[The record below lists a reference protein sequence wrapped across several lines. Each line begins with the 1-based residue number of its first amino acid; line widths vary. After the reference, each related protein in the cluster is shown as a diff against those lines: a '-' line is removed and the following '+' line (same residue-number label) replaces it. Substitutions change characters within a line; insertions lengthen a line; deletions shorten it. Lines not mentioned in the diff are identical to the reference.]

1 MSSHGHR
8 AGLFYRHFTE
18 ALEASPNVSH
28 LVLQSWPCRICQWA
42 VAALRQ
48 QKQRTAIVA
57 INSST
62 EKKCYPLIAKPQ
74 KT

>member
-8 AGLFYRHFTE
+8 AGLFHRHFTE

-42 VAALRQ
+42 VAALRR
-48 QKQRTAIVA
+48 QKQRKVIAA
-57 INSST
+57 KSST
-62 EKKCYPLIAKPQ
+62 EKECYPLNAKPQ